1 MWDVASGRITR
12 RLAGHEQR
20 VNAVAYN
27 RECSILL
34 SASYDKTVR
43 CWDLRSRSAAPVQVL
58 ADGADSVSSV
68 ATSAHQVLAGGI
80 DGAVRTYDLRA
91 GTLTTD
97 TVGQPVTHVALS
109 GDGNCILAASL
120 DARLRLLD
128 LASGEKLAEYGG
140 HKNGAY
146 KLACCFSFDD
156 ACVVSGSEDGAV
168 HVWDLVE
175 AKQRLRLPAH
185 RAATVGLAYHPTKHE
200 LLTAS
205 HDGACHLGAA
215 GRLASRIRLVY
226 S

>member
-1 MWDVASGRITR
+1 MWDVASGRIKR

-20 VNAVAYN
+20 VKAVAFN

-156 ACVVSGSEDGAV
+156 ACVVSGSEDGARSIRV
-168 HVWDLVE
+168 GPRRGE
-175 AKQRLRLPAH
+175 AAAAPPRAPRRH
-185 RAATVGLAYHPTKHE
+185 RRPRVPPDEARRSR
-200 LLTAS
+200 LTAS
-205 HDGACHLGAA
+205 ATGATWGALP
-215 GRLASRIRLVY
+215 GG
-226 S
+226 